1 MRAAGIGV
9 RDLGPSLLRATTPDT
24 ERLRDCDLAVAQ
36 GAQDRGVN
44 NQEAPMKPSLLI
56 FSAVATV
63 IAAVAAS
70 SSVAGHYGA
79 VLPGFRS
86 PSGNIKCYYNPKGLS
101 SRGFTPVLRC
111 SLDHADYGVTL
122 QHRCEV
128 RRLARLHV
136 DADEKAVD
144 LLPRWRLRGPPCLQN
159 PRVWQELAARAVYLY
174 LPRDRRNLPQPNGPR
189 PVHLPPGLP
198 HVVALLAGIPSESV
212 LRDALTFPPTRDSL
226 AQARCVTPARL
237 LDCRAGDSTG
247 VRNETRRA

>member
-1 MRAAGIGV
+1 MRAAGVGA

-24 ERLRDCDLAVAQ
+24 ERLRDCDLAVAT
-36 GAQDRGVN
+36 GAQDRCVN

-70 SSVAGHYGA
+70 SSLAGHYGA

-122 QHRCEV
+122 QHRCESGDWHGFTLTPTRKPLIFCPGGASGDHPV
-128 RRLARLHV
+128 YRTLAYG
-136 DADEKAVD
+136 KS
-144 LLPRWRLRGPPCLQN
+144 WQRGPFTCTS
-159 PRVWQELAARAVYLY
+159 RV
-174 LPRDRRNLPQPNGPR
+174 
-189 PVHLPPGLP
+189 
-198 HVVALLAGIPSESV
+198 
-212 LRDALTFPPTRDSL
+212 
-226 AQARCVTPARL
+226 
-237 LDCRAGDSTG
+237 TG
-247 VRNETRRA
+247 VTCRNRTGHGLFISRQAYRTW